1 MTARDRL
8 VTLAALFAPDR
19 AALLGRLGR
28 RRGRRPRRAGGAP
41 RGRLPARAARA
52 LAAALGD
59 PVARR
64 ARAAAAAAPERPRVA
79 AVLRRLA
86 EGLADEETV
95 SPVLRRLCRERLEG

>member
-1 MTARDRL
+1 MTARDCL

-19 AALLGRLGR
+19 AALLGRVDG
-28 RRGRRPRRAGGAP
+28 AGAGALA
-41 RGRLPARAARA
+41 GRAALLAAASRRERLCA